1 MQINNQTNKDTK
13 HILSTQDKAKNAH
26 SETHTQLINR
36 IIKNVFSLPIVF
48 LFKLGVEIWM
58 E

>member
-1 MQINNQTNKDTK
+1 MQIEYQTNKHNK
-13 HILSTQDKAKNAH
+13 HILSTQDKAKNVH
-26 SETHTQLINR
+26 SDTHTINEFD
-36 IIKNVFSLPIVF
+36 IKNVFSLPIVF